1 MQKFEKPARIIHVI
15 VCVLNLGSL
24 FFGLMLPFAGSATSW
39 GSSAYL
45 FFKGASLALALPMFF
60 MRIIYLQYILFGIL
74 AVFSVIHYMKAK
86 KNHTIIKK
94 RVFIDCVL
102 WAITV
107 FELIFLEEYFLNIIA
122 F

>member
-1 MQKFEKPARIIHVI
+1 MGFF
-15 VCVLNLGSL
+15 CVSFLQ
-24 FFGLMLPFAGSATSW
+24 
-39 GSSAYL
+39 
-45 FFKGASLALALPMFF
+45 GASLALCLPMVL
-60 MRIIYLQYILFGIL
+60 MRAIYLQYILFGAL
-74 AVFSVIHYMKAK
+74 AVFAVILYTKAK

>member
-1 MQKFEKPARIIHVI
+1 MQKFEKPARITQAML
-15 VCVLNLGSL
+15 CALNIGSIL
-24 FFGLMLPFAGSATSW
+24 FGLMLPFAGSESSW

-45 FFKGASLALALPMFF
+45 FFKGASLTLALPMFF

-74 AVFSVIHYMKAK
+74 AVFSVIHYTKVK
-86 KNHTIIKK
+86 KNHTIVKK

-102 WAITV
+102 WVITV
-107 FELIFLEEYFLNIIA
+107 FELIFLEEYFLNIMW